1 MFEQQAGRA
10 VQPERPSPDMP
21 MSELTTRLRDELR
34 ELVKAELDLAKVEG
48 VQRAKRAGRGIGM
61 FGAAGLLSFFA
72 ACCGVAA
79 LVLGLSN
86 VMRGWLAALIA
97 AAVLLVT
104 AVFVALPGR
113 RGFRAQHPP
122 VPRDSVENL
131 KADAAAIREAV
142 RR

>member
-1 MFEQQAGRA
+1 MFEQPDSRSA
-10 VQPERPSPDMP
+10 RPSPDMP

-34 ELVKAELDLAKVEG
+34 DLIRSELALAKVEG
-48 VQRAKRAGRGIGM
+48 VQRAKRAGLGIGM
-61 FGAAGLLSFFA
+61 FGAAGMCAFFA

-97 AAVLLVT
+97 GTALLVLG
-104 AVFVALPGR
+104 VFVALPGR

-122 VPRDSVENL
+122 VPKDSVDSL
-131 KADAAAIREAV
+131 KADAAAIREGV